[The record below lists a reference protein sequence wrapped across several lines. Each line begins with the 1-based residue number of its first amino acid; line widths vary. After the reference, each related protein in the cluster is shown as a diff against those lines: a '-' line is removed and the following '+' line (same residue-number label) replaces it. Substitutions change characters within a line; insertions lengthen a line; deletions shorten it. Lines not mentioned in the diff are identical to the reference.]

1 MRETK
6 AMGSCGEKICRRIP
20 SSKYSVTLFPVH
32 ETYSYFEE
40 FWKNVKDLTDSLRL
54 LRLAVE
60 HSRIRK
66 DAALARARDGFTAAT
81 HMAEQLTVENMTG
94 ELMREESVG
103 AVGFA
108 VERTD
113 EQIAAMLDPLAS
125 LNAKVTG
132 GTPRPADTRRLLAAG
147 RNKRTEN
154 EVWLASAR
162 KKASDAYAQ
171 VERGI
176 E

>member
-1 MRETK
+1 
-6 AMGSCGEKICRRIP
+6 MGSCGEKICRRIP

-54 LRLAVE
+54 LRLA
-60 HSRIRK
+60 
-66 DAALARARDGFTAAT
+66 
-81 HMAEQLTVENMTG
+81 VENMTG

>member
-1 MRETK
+1 
-6 AMGSCGEKICRRIP
+6 MGSCGEKICRRIP

-32 ETYSYFEE
+32 ETYSYFED

-60 HSRIRK
+60 
-66 DAALARARDGFTAAT
+66 
-81 HMAEQLTVENMTG
+81 NMTG

-103 AVGFA
+103 AVGFV

>member
-54 LRLAVE
+54 LRLA
-60 HSRIRK
+60 
-66 DAALARARDGFTAAT
+66 
-81 HMAEQLTVENMTG
+81 VENMTG

-171 VERGI
+171 VESGI

>member
-1 MRETK
+1 
-6 AMGSCGEKICRRIP
+6 MGSCGEKICRRIP

-32 ETYSYFEE
+32 ETYSYFED

-60 HSRIRK
+60 
-66 DAALARARDGFTAAT
+66 
-81 HMAEQLTVENMTG
+81 NMTG

-103 AVGFA
+103 AVGFV

-147 RNKRTEN
+147 RDKRTEN

>member
-32 ETYSYFEE
+32 ETYSYFED

-60 HSRIRK
+60 
-66 DAALARARDGFTAAT
+66 
-81 HMAEQLTVENMTG
+81 NMTG

-103 AVGFA
+103 AVGFV

-147 RNKRTEN
+147 RDKRTEN

>member
-1 MRETK
+1 M
-6 AMGSCGEKICRRIP
+6 
-20 SSKYSVTLFPVH
+20 
-32 ETYSYFEE
+32 
-40 FWKNVKDLTDSLRL
+40 KDLTDSLRL
-54 LRLAVE
+54 LRLA
-60 HSRIRK
+60 
-66 DAALARARDGFTAAT
+66 
-81 HMAEQLTVENMTG
+81 VENMTG

>member
-32 ETYSYFEE
+32 ETYSYFED

-60 HSRIRK
+60 
-66 DAALARARDGFTAAT
+66 
-81 HMAEQLTVENMTG
+81 NMTG

-103 AVGFA
+103 AVGFV
-108 VERTD
+108 VERTE

-147 RNKRTEN
+147 RDKRTEN

>member
-32 ETYSYFEE
+32 ETYSYFED
-40 FWKNVKDLTDSLRL
+40 FWKNVKDLTGSLRL
-54 LRLAVE
+54 LRLA
-60 HSRIRK
+60 
-66 DAALARARDGFTAAT
+66 
-81 HMAEQLTVENMTG
+81 VENMTG

-103 AVGFA
+103 AVGFV

-147 RNKRTEN
+147 RDKRTEN

-162 KKASDAYAQ
+162 KKASDVYAQ

>member
-32 ETYSYFEE
+32 ETYSYFED

-54 LRLAVE
+54 LRLA
-60 HSRIRK
+60 
-66 DAALARARDGFTAAT
+66 
-81 HMAEQLTVENMTG
+81 VENMTG

>member
-54 LRLAVE
+54 LRLA
-60 HSRIRK
+60 
-66 DAALARARDGFTAAT
+66 
-81 HMAEQLTVENMTG
+81 VENMTG